1 MQPLRFDPIDEAKRH
16 WEDHGWK
23 QASPGMAVITSVMRV
38 QQIFLQRA
46 EEVLRPYELTFSRYE
61 VLMLLT
67 FSRKGRLPLSKIG
80 ERLQVHGSSVTNAI
94 DRLERQGFVR
104 RVPNPSDG
112 RGTLA
117 ELSAAGRRIAR
128 RATDDLNEL
137 VFADLGLTDRD
148 ETMLYRVLRRVRAA
162 AGDFREG

>member
-1 MQPLRFDPIDEAKRH
+1 MRPLRFDPIDEAKRH
-16 WEDHGWK
+16 WDDHGWN
-23 QASPGMAVITSVMRV
+23 QASPGMAVVTSVMRV

-46 EEVLRPYELTFSRYE
+46 EEVLRPHELTFSRYE
-61 VLMLLT
+61 VLMLLS

-104 RVPNPSDG
+104 RIPNPRDG

-117 ELSAAGRRIAR
+117 ELSASGRRVAR
-128 RATDDLNEL
+128 RATDDLNAL
-137 VFADLGLTDRD
+137 VFFDLGLTDRD
-148 ETMLYRVLRRVRAA
+148 AAMLYRALRRIRAA
-162 AGDFREG
+162 AGDFQDG